1 MAISIAITQP
11 VSKPKN
17 GAKNGYF
24 ITNLTLKYIDFD
36 KKYRLTSQSVQ
47 IST

>member
-24 ITNLTLKYIDFD
+24 ITDLTLKYKDFD
-36 KKYRLTSQSVQ
+36 GKYYLTSQSVQ
-47 IST
+47 IWT